1 MNDTNPVYLRSDVQM
16 EPLIDRWY
24 AWSQLIPPATAARN
38 LTHRHLQIMDSFVTA
53 PEAHAAA
60 VKDPRMM
67 GGPFIAHGP
76 ERVGEIRALA
86 DRTRSLR
93 HLMDL
98 SAAIS
103 DLEAVLSAEAKGF
116 GLNDLYAKVPA
127 PLRGYVELFY
137 DLNNQPSYRL
147 LEPLLYL
154 SPHYDVSLQSLAMS
168 LTTGDDRPFVLS
180 TPRLEANDVF
190 HWNIPFRHGAIDE
203 IFKMK
208 SAARPYGAIREL
220 VDVPPG
226 KEALFQSFF
235 TSQPPA
241 PYEKY
246 DGATARWRYFGH
258 ACVLV
263 ETPTLSILFDPV
275 LSYTYESEISRYTY
289 NDLPDVIDY
298 VVITHN
304 HQDHVLLETMLQ
316 LRHRIRNVVV
326 PPSSGALQDPSLRLA
341 LQKVGFR
348 SVIELGEMDEIQ
360 FENGRIVAIPF
371 FGEHADLNVRCK
383 SAYVVEIGKHSLLFA
398 ADSCNIEPALYE
410 HLHRAIG
417 DVDVVFIGMECTG
430 APLTWL
436 YGPLLSK
443 RIDRAMDQS
452 RRLAG
457 SNYEQA
463 LKIVTEFAARE
474 VYVYAMGQEP
484 WLNHVMSLK
493 YTERS
498 RPIVESNKLLAYCT
512 EHGIVAE
519 RLFGEKEIFLQ

>member
-1 MNDTNPVYLRSDVQM
+1 MNDTTSVYLRSDVQM
-16 EPLIDRWY
+16 EPLIDHWY

-38 LTHRHLQIMDSFVTA
+38 LTHRHPQIMDSFVTGS
-53 PEAHAAA
+53 ELHAAA

-76 ERVGEIRALA
+76 ERVDDIRALA
-86 DRTRSLR
+86 DRTRSRR

-98 SAAIS
+98 SAAIA
-103 DLEAVLSAEAKGF
+103 DLEAMLGAEAKGYA
-116 GLNDLYAKVPA
+116 LNDLYAKVPA

-147 LEPLLYL
+147 LESLLYL
-154 SPHYDVSLQSLAMS
+154 SHHYDISLQSLAMS

-180 TPRLEANDVF
+180 TPRLEADDVF
-190 HWNIPFRHGAIDE
+190 HWNIPFSHEAVDE

-220 VDVPPG
+220 VQVSRA
-226 KEALFQSFF
+226 KEVLFQSFF
-235 TSQPPA
+235 TSQPP
-241 PYEKY
+241 PLYEKY
-246 DGATARWRYFGH
+246 DGTTARWRYFGH

-289 NDLPDVIDY
+289 NDLPEVIDY

-316 LRHRIRNVVV
+316 LRHRIRTIIV

-360 FENGRIVAIPF
+360 FENGRIVAVPF

-452 RRLAG
+452 RRLAS

-463 LKIVTEFAARE
+463 VKIVTEFAARE

-498 RPIVESNKLLAYCT
+498 RPIVESNKLLTYCQ

>member
-1 MNDTNPVYLRSDVQM
+1 M
-16 EPLIDRWY
+16 
-24 AWSQLIPPATAARN
+24 
-38 LTHRHLQIMDSFVTA
+38 
-53 PEAHAAA
+53 
-60 VKDPRMM
+60 
-67 GGPFIAHGP
+67 
-76 ERVGEIRALA
+76 
-86 DRTRSLR
+86 
-93 HLMDL
+93 
-98 SAAIS
+98 
-103 DLEAVLSAEAKGF
+103 
-116 GLNDLYAKVPA
+116 
-127 PLRGYVELFY
+127 
-137 DLNNQPSYRL
+137 
-147 LEPLLYL
+147 
-154 SPHYDVSLQSLAMS
+154 
-168 LTTGDDRPFVLS
+168 
-180 TPRLEANDVF
+180 
-190 HWNIPFRHGAIDE
+190 
-203 IFKMK
+203 
-208 SAARPYGAIREL
+208 
-220 VDVPPG
+220 
-226 KEALFQSFF
+226 
-235 TSQPPA
+235 
-241 PYEKY
+241 
-246 DGATARWRYFGH
+246 
-258 ACVLV
+258 
-263 ETPTLSILFDPV
+263 
-275 LSYTYESEISRYTY
+275 
-289 NDLPDVIDY
+289 
-298 VVITHN
+298 
-304 HQDHVLLETMLQ
+304 
-316 LRHRIRNVVV
+316 
-326 PPSSGALQDPSLRLA
+326 RLA

-417 DVDVVFIGMECTG
+417 DVDVVFIGMECVG